1 MKKLF
6 ILAGSVALISACSG
20 VKSVPNPDQD
30 NLDGLIYYMPMK
42 DLIVT
47 VDVGAE
53 NQLNSVTIG
62 TSTAYADRSKKY
74 SLSFQKALL
83 ADNDINI
90 GTTSAGLLKS
100 ATSETTSQVS
110 EIFKGLGS
118 LAGTATEWLNKVST
132 PMCTKGSHVFVYKF
146 PVVIEPDKPPCGV
159 MLTVQRYDKITKDK
173 TTEDLSTKRVADNK
187 SGNSGIFY
195 KQEIAYL
202 ISATYPD
209 GLNAAKIVTSPSE
222 SPVYF
227 LPISKTLFSSSKADF
242 TFEDGVPTKF
252 AQKSDSELVSLFSL
266 PATIIGAYFEA
277 VGKVFDSFKS
287 NDDKQVAALQSE
299 LALEIQKRKTKDC
312 MAAAKAEKADDIEK
326 LGCQ

>member
-20 VKSVPNPDQD
+20 VKSIPNPDQD

-47 VDVGAE
+47 VEIGE
-53 NQLNSVTIG
+53 KNTLSSVTIG
-62 TSTAYADRSKKY
+62 TSDAYADRSKKY

-90 GTTSAGLLKS
+90 GTNSAGLLKS

-110 EIFKGLGS
+110 EIFKGLAS
-118 LAGTATEWLNKVST
+118 LAGNAAGAKSLTEGPT
-132 PMCTKGSHVFVYKF
+132 CTKGSHVFAYKF
-146 PVVIEPDKPPCGV
+146 PMPAGQAPCGV
-159 MLTVQRYDKITKDK
+159 TINVERHDNAV
-173 TTEDLSTKRVADNK
+173 TESSTKRVDDNK

-202 ISATYPD
+202 ISVTYP
-209 GLNAAKIVTSPSE
+209 GELNAAKIVTSPSE

-227 LPISKTLFSSSKADF
+227 LPISKTLFSTSKADF
-242 TFEDGVPTKF
+242 IFSDGVPTKF
-252 AQKSDSELVSLFSL
+252 AQKADSELVSLFSL
-266 PATIIGAYFEA
+266 PATIIGAYFSA
-277 VGKVFDSFKS
+277 VGNIFNSFKT

-312 MAAAKAEKADDIEK
+312 MEAAKAGRADDIKK